1 MSVQEEALRLPRP
14 EKLRL
19 MEALWTDLSLVEED
33 YESPAWHELVLR
45 ETEARLAAGEEQQV
59 DWDEAKR
66 RLRTRP

>member
-1 MSVQEEALRLPRP
+1 
-14 EKLRL
+14 